1 MTRTSKLALPG
12 QPSRPWVVRIALAD
26 AEAAGALRLR
36 AGVEVLVQG
45 AEVWIRG
52 GPLDDPVETELRTL
66 PCVARYALL
75 PDDSLVAWEERIP
88 SGRLP
93 EGSWTP
99 IAAWLK
105 PTPQH
110 AASSGPPPSKVTPR
124 LVRDDAEREAAI
136 LVVRGETLAAWAETA
151 PASRLKPLAF
161 AVCED
166 GRVLVKGKPL
176 PSLPGR
182 RCAEEGDIVV
192 PCGWAFEPKVDAAV
206 MREVLGLAPG
216 DLALFA
222 EDGTWE
228 RVDREAFVRTSRSA
242 VRSSIEGRS
251 EASPGVDTR

>member
-12 QPSRPWVVRIALAD
+12 QPARPWAVRIALAD
-26 AEAAGALRLR
+26 AQSAGALRLR

-45 AEVWIRG
+45 DAVWIRG
-52 GPLDDPVETELRTL
+52 GTLGEDVETELRKL
-66 PCVARYALL
+66 PCVARYTVL
-75 PDDSLVAWEERIP
+75 PGDGLIAWEEWIP

-105 PTPQH
+105 PTPQD
-110 AASSGPPPSKVTPR
+110 AASPGTPPRKVTPR
-124 LVRDDAEREAAI
+124 LVRDASEREAEI

-151 PASRLKPLAF
+151 PASRLKPLSF

-176 PSLPGR
+176 PALPGTR
-182 RCAEEGDIVV
+182 HAEEGGIAV
-192 PCGWAFEPKVDAAV
+192 PCGWAFEPRIDAAV
-206 MREVLGLAPG
+206 MREVLGLATG

-228 RVDREAFVRTSRSA
+228 RVDREALVRTSRSA
-242 VRSSIEGRS
+242 VRSSLEGRS